1 MEDTAVT
8 ADALLQTLASGV
20 LMGAAY
26 ALIAVG
32 FTIVSGVMRI
42 INFAHG
48 HIVMAAMF
56 GSYALHK
63 FFGLDPYLALIPLVL
78 FFLLFG
84 LFLYRSLITPLF
96 DAPEASQLLATI
108 ALFIFLENGV
118 NLLFGGDVRSVALS
132 YESMSLDLGPV
143 SLPLTRLIAA
153 VCSIL
158 AVALL
163 SGFLHLTALGV
174 DIRAAADNRVGAVLI
189 GIPIGRVFIG
199 AFALSTALAA
209 LAGGLLMPFY
219 LIDPFVGND
228 FMLRAFV
235 ISVIGGFGSVPGA
248 LIAGLMVG
256 LIEAAGNLLITS
268 SLANVLVFAL
278 LIMTLLFRPWG
289 LFGRAST

>member
-1 MEDTAVT
+1 MT
-8 ADALLQTLASGV
+8 ADVLLQTLASGM

-32 FTIVSGVMRI
+32 FTLVSGVMRI

-48 HIVMAAMF
+48 HIVMVAMF

-63 FFGLDPYLALIPLVL
+63 YFGLDPYLALSLLLPL
-78 FFLLFG
+78 FLGFG
-84 LFLYRSLITPLF
+84 VFLYRSLITPLL

-108 ALFIFLENGV
+108 ALFIFLENGI
-118 NLLFGGDVRSVALS
+118 NLLFGGDIRSVALP
-132 YESMSLDLGPV
+132 YESASLTLGQIT
-143 SLPLTRLIAA
+143 LPLTRLIAA
-153 VCSIL
+153 ACSVL
-158 AVALL
+158 AVGLL
-163 SGFLHLTALGV
+163 SGFLHFTSFGME
-174 DIRAAADNRVGAVLI
+174 IRAAADNRVGALLT
-189 GIPIGRVFIG
+189 GIPVQRVFLG

-235 ISVIGGFGSVPGA
+235 IAVIGGFGSVPGA

-256 LIEAAGNLLITS
+256 LIEAVGNILITA
-268 SLANVLVFAL
+268 SLSNVLVFAL
-278 LIMTLLFRPWG
+278 LIATLLFRPWG
-289 LFGRAST
+289 LFGRAGT